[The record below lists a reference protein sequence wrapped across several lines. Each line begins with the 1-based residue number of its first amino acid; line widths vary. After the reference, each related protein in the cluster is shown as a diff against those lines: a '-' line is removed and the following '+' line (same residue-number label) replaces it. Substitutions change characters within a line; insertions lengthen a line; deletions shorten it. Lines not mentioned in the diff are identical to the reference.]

1 MSVTTFK
8 PEKMYTYLRGYA
20 SGAGMKETLKA
31 LAFARQMHN
40 GQYRKNGDPYIVHPL
55 MMACNAVSMGIRDDT
70 VVATIL
76 LHDVCEDC
84 GVGLAELPVNDT
96 VKHAVDLMTFRVMEG
111 ETKEIAKNR
120 YYNMLL
126 QSREASMTK
135 LIDRCHN
142 VSSMAGTFSV
152 EKLESYIEETRHYVL
167 PLLRKVKNQY
177 PVEADI
183 LFVLKYHILSVV
195 DSSEETIHAFER
207 NEEGTGNRK
216 PPANL
221 KQRSWLQGWITQ
233 GV

>member
-1 MSVTTFK
+1 MKHSAFH

-20 SGAGMKETLKA
+20 SALGMKDTLKA
-31 LAFARQMHN
+31 LSFAREKHKEQF
-40 GQYRKNGDPYIVHPL
+40 RKSGEPYIVHPL
-55 MMACNAVSMGIRDDT
+55 TMACNAVSMGIKEDA
-70 VVATIL
+70 VIATIL

-84 GVGLAELPVNDT
+84 GVSVGELPVSDT

-126 QSREASMTK
+126 SSREACMTK

-152 EKLESYIEETRHYVL
+152 QKLKSYIEETRQYVL

-177 PVEADI
+177 PEDSDI
-183 LFVLKYHILSVV
+183 LFVLKYHIVSVV
-195 DSSEETIHAFER
+195 DSIDATIQVFER
-207 NEEGTGNRK
+207 EH
-216 PPANL
+216 
-221 KQRSWLQGWITQ
+221 Q
-233 GV
+233 

>member
-1 MSVTTFK
+1 MSGTAFN

-31 LAFARQMHN
+31 LAFAREKHS
-40 GQYRKNGDPYIVHPL
+40 GQFRKSGEPYIIHPL
-55 MMACNAVSMGIRDDT
+55 MMACNAVSMGIRDDAT
-70 VVATIL
+70 IATIL

-84 GVGLAELPVNDT
+84 GVAVAELPVNDT

-126 QSREASMTK
+126 ESREASMTK

-152 EKLESYIEETRHYVL
+152 EKLKAYIEETRHYVL

-177 PVEADI
+177 PEEADI
-183 LFVLKYHILSVV
+183 LFVLKYHIVSVV
-195 DSSEETIHAFER
+195 DSIDATIQVFEQ
-207 NEEGTGNRK
+207 EK
-216 PPANL
+216 
-221 KQRSWLQGWITQ
+221 
-233 GV
+233 